1 MAGAFAQSRPSRL
14 RPRTRW
20 ALAVPALA
28 LTTGL
33 LAGCGNDYPLGEA
46 QRQAAEN
53 NSSSLQGTI
62 TGGGSTAQNAAM
74 NAWTTSFSTVHPRVQ
89 VQYASVGS
97 GAGRAGLLAG
107 GTEFA
112 GSDAYLK
119 DEEVADSIQ
128 RCGPDGAI
136 NIPAYISP
144 ITVAFNLP
152 GIASLNLD
160 APTVAKIFTGEI
172 TSWQD
177 EAIAELNPGVVL
189 PEVPMTVVV
198 RSDDSGTTENFTE
211 YLHAAAAEQW
221 EHEPSGSWPSGAR
234 VEQAQG
240 NSGVVTTVVRTAGAV
255 TYADD
260 SLVDSTLGK
269 AALKVGDDFVGV
281 SGEAAALAVQD
292 ADRVDG
298 RGPQDVSL
306 HLNRT
311 TQSPGAYPLVMVSY
325 FILCSSYEDAHRVE
339 LLKEFAHYVVS
350 DEGQQAAATSAKSAP
365 MPPNLAQEATEAV
378 DSISVRG

>member
-1 MAGAFAQSRPSRL
+1 MSGAPAPSHPSRAA
-14 RPRTRW
+14 RRR
-20 ALAVPALA
+20 ALA
-28 LTTGL
+28 LPALGLASVL
-33 LAGCGNDYPLGEA
+33 LAGCGNDYPLGDA
-46 QRQAAEN
+46 QREAAEN
-53 NSSSLQGTI
+53 NTSALQGTI

-74 NAWTTSFSTVHPRVQ
+74 NAWSTGFSTVHPKVQ

-119 DEEVADSIQ
+119 DEEVADSIAQ
-128 RCGPDGAI
+128 CGPDGAI

-144 ITVAFNLP
+144 ITIAFNLP
-152 GIASLNLD
+152 GIKELNLD
-160 APTVAKIFTGEI
+160 AQTVAAIFSGEI

-177 EAIAELNPGVVL
+177 EAIAKLNPDVQL
-189 PEVPMTVVV
+189 PEVPLTVVV

-211 YLHAAAAEQW
+211 YLHAATERWTA
-221 EHEPSGSWPSGAR
+221 EPSGSWPAGTR

-240 NSGVVTTVVRTAGAV
+240 NSGVVTTVARTEGAV

-260 SLVDSTLGK
+260 SLVDASLGK
-269 AALKVGDDFVGV
+269 AALNVGDGFVSV
-281 SGEAAALAVQD
+281 SGQAAALAVEE
-292 ADRVDG
+292 AERIEG
-298 RGPQDVSL
+298 RGPHDISL

-311 TQSPGAYPLVMVSY
+311 TQREGAYPLVMVSY
-325 FILCSSYEDAHRVE
+325 FILCSSYQDASTVE

-350 DEGQQAAATSAKSAP
+350 DEGQQVAADSAKSAP
-365 MPPNLAQEATEAV
+365 MPAKLAAEAAQAV
-378 DSISVRG
+378 DSITVR